1 MRLTEEVILLLLND
15 ESGYLE
21 QVAGWNLSCVLAG
34 AVLADLALEFRIDT
48 DLESLSLNDAT
59 PLGDELLDPVL
70 ADIAEDPEAR
80 SIQYWVEKIGN
91 NSDEILDQVFERL
104 VKNGILDHAIGGFW
118 SLTRN
123 VSRAAGFDMSSGQTQ
138 AIVRKRII
146 DTILGDGIPDPRD
159 AILIGLAD
167 ACDAFRFFL
176 LPDDY
181 ETSQD
186 RIKLLSRLDL
196 IGQSVASAVA
206 VTSVSRTIAIA
217 TRPIPNVSLLKL
229 LRKKSLREGNTS
241 KLLAD
246 LYRDYGPVFAIKKP
260 FSGSR
265 VIFITGNAANI
276 WVHRHGRLYL
286 RSKEFIKDLETVFG
300 ASRSLPGMDGAEHFR
315 MRKALKTPFS
325 PTRMNERLPEMYRE
339 IRKVLNTW
347 NEGEVIQAREACI
360 NVIQGQNSQYAL
372 SMNISEHMDDILKYK
387 NRALITHVQGSL
399 PRFMLQTPRMSAIR
413 RRIEDVYSMIQR
425 MHTPALR
432 ENKPRD
438 LADDLLSLHASDPQY
453 FPETDVKFALLTS
466 LVAALYMG
474 SALTFSLYNLFTHP
488 YIHQHVC
495 REAEALF
502 GNGDPKPE
510 DLTKE
515 AMDTTH
521 RLILETL
528 RLYPIVPMQLRNV
541 MNGCIVEGYELP
553 VGQRI
558 VVGSTA
564 VHYLEENYPDPLKFD
579 IDRYLPGREENM
591 KHGAFAA
598 YGLGTHTCLGSR
610 LVEYELAINV
620 LMVAYYFEIEVLSA
634 DKPLKINP
642 FPTTGPRKSL
652 KFRIKSK
659 RPLELEQ
666 QATPA

>member
-104 VKNGILDHAIGGFW
+104 VKTGILDHAIGGFW

-123 VSRAAGFDMSSGQTQ
+123 ASRAGFDMSSGQTQ

-159 AILIGLAD
+159 AILIGLAN
-167 ACDAFRFFL
+167 ACDAFRFL
-176 LPDDY
+176 LQPDDY

-206 VTSVSRTIAIA
+206 VTSVRRTIAIA

-246 LYRDYGPVFAIKKP
+246 LYLDYGPVFAIKKP
-260 FSGSR
+260 FTGSR
-265 VIFITGNAANI
+265 IIFLTGNAANI

-286 RSKEFIKDLETVFG
+286 RSKEYIKDLETVFG
-300 ASRSLPGMDGAEHFR
+300 ASRSLPGMDGAEHYR

-325 PTRMNERLPEMYRE
+325 PTRLNERLPEMYRE

-347 NEGEVIQAREACI
+347 NEGEVMQAREACI

-372 SMNISEHMDDILKYK
+372 SMNISEHMDAILKYK

-399 PRFMLQTPRMSAIR
+399 PRFMLRTPRMTAIR
-413 RRIEDVYSMIQR
+413 RHIEDVYSMILR
-425 MHTPALR
+425 LHTPALR

-453 FPETDVKFALLTS
+453 FPETDAKFTLLTS

-474 SALTFSLYNLFTHP
+474 NALTFSLYTLFTHP
-488 YIHQHVC
+488 DIYQRVR

-502 GNGDPKPE
+502 GDGDPKPE

-521 RLILETL
+521 RLILESL

-610 LVEYELAINV
+610 LVEYELSINV

-659 RPLELEQ
+659 RPVELKE